1 MGGKQVSKKLNK
13 TMIIFIAI
21 FALMVSACSQNN
33 PTPTNQNQAST
44 NDTGQENKKAND
56 NEPKTKITVATVN
69 NPDMVIMQKKAADFE
84 AETGITVEFVVL
96 PENDLRKKVTE
107 DVALGAG
114 VFDVVTISNY
124 DTPIWA
130 ANGWI
135 ESLQPHLD
143 SMSAEKKESYDFED
157 IFPMI
162 REALAYNDEQYALPF
177 YAESSILYYNEEM
190 LEKASVTMPEQP
202 TWDEVADIAKK
213 VKEANDV
220 PGIVLRGLPGW
231 GEVLA
236 PLNTV
241 INAFGGRWY
250 DMDWNAQLND
260 PKTVAAVE
268 FYVDLLKEAGQPGA
282 TNTGFTEALT
292 LMQTGKAAMWYDAS
306 VAAGFLNAD
315 SSQVAGKI
323 GYALAPS
330 KEKGD
335 TGWLYTWC
343 LAIEKASKNKEAAAK
358 FIEWASSKQYIESVG
373 ESEGWGVVPSGTRMS
388 TYENAK
394 YKEAA
399 PFSDI
404 VLKAMLAA
412 DYESPTVDPVPYKGI
427 QFVAIPEFQ
436 QLGTEVS
443 QEIAAAIAGTKS
455 VQDAMNAAQALAE
468 QVAKEGGYKK

>member
-1 MGGKQVSKKLNK
+1 
-13 TMIIFIAI
+13 MIVISL
-21 FALMVSACSQNN
+21 FALVLSACSQNSPTPAPATQN
-33 PTPTNQNQAST
+33 PTST
-44 NDTGQENKKAND
+44 NDVQSTNKD
-56 NEPKTKITVATVN
+56 TKTKITVATVN
-69 NPDMVIMQKKAADFE
+69 NPDMVIMQKKVKEFE
-84 AETGITVEFVVL
+84 EETGITVEFVVL

-114 VFDVVTISNY
+114 GFDVVTISNY

-135 ESLQPHLD
+135 DSLQPYLD
-143 SMSAEKKESYDFED
+143 GMTQEQKSDYNYED

-162 REALAYNDEQYALPF
+162 REALTYNNEQFALPF
-177 YAESSILYYNEEM
+177 YAESSILYYNKEM
-190 LEKASVTMPEQP
+190 LEKANVTMPEEP
-202 TWDEVADIAKK
+202 TWDEVAEIAVKA
-213 VKEANDV
+213 KEANGV

-250 DMDWNAQLND
+250 DMEWNAQLNN
-260 PKTVAAVE
+260 PKTIAAVE

-292 LMQTGKAAMWYDAS
+292 LMSTGKAAMWYDAS
-306 VAAGFLNAD
+306 VAAGFLND
-315 SSQVAGKI
+315 KSSSQVVGKI

-330 KEKGD
+330 KERGN
-335 TGWLYTWC
+335 TGWIYTWC

-373 ESEGWGVVPSGTRMS
+373 ESEGWGVVPSGTRIS

-394 YKEAA
+394 YQSAA
-399 PFSDI
+399 PFSGI
-404 VLKAMLAA
+404 VLKAMQAA
-412 DYESPTVDPVPYKGI
+412 DYDSPTVDPVPYRGI

-443 QEIAAAIAGTKS
+443 QEIASAIAGSKS
-455 VQDAMNAAQALAE
+455 VADAMAASQLLAE
-468 QVAKEGGYKK
+468 KVAVEGGYK